1 MFGLFKKKTKKEKMI
16 KEYEKLKEKA
26 FELSKTNRR
35 ASDQMA
41 AKAEE
46 LWKEIEKLDEKSS

>member
-1 MFGLFKKKTKKEKMI
+1 MI

-26 FELSKTNRR
+26 FELSKTDRR
-35 ASDQMA
+35 ASDQIT

-46 LWKEIEKLDEKSS
+46 LWEEIEKLEEKDS